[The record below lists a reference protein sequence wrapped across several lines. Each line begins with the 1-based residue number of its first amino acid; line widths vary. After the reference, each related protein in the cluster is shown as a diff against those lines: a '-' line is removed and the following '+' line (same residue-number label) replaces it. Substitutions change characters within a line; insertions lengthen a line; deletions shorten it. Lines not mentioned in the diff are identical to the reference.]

1 MQSVPAPNQ
10 VEIGLSSMVSLLSK
24 ISEDNK
30 ESIDIL
36 NLISWKINSIYD
48 SVEVPLMKV
57 LMYSSKKYESIKD
70 LIFQTKLTNFQLQ
83 DIYESINKLSLNN
96 NPLIER
102 PTNIIVQPPQI
113 NNVSTSKDND
123 FLKNIS
129 EKSTKILDFLI
140 KKPKNN
146 TESKNTE
153 SKEDVEKGGKAISSV
168 FKTITDLATSLISIK
183 KNLTDKLIQKLNKF
197 GEAYLKLIDVPESK
211 SHAFETNITNFSDI
225 ISKLGK
231 TLWKPALALSGLTLA
246 FSLLTFLVI
255 NPVFLLAIGAIGLM
269 LNMITKFSDDK
280 SIKNNN
286 IDKLG
291 YSILALTVA
300 MIAMQFVSWESG
312 VKMLLFIG
320 GLNLALRGFSMLGGN
335 STKTDSIK
343 NNPMIMFAL
352 GIGIF
357 TITMLA
363 IKFVDWESVA
373 KMIVFIGGLGLAL
386 NFIGSGNATNNKM
399 IQFATGIGILT
410 LAMIVMT
417 IVKWPSIFKMI
428 VFVMGL
434 GLTMSLFNFDE
445 KGPKNS
451 MVMFAL
457 GIGLMTLGILA
468 IGEIDNEILIKGILF
483 IAGLGLVMKLFNFDK
498 MGPKNAMI
506 SFAFGFGIM
515 VLAMYAINELP
526 WEALGKTLLF
536 LGGLGLILKLFK
548 GTETLNMI
556 GIGAGILFISGALYV
571 FKKINWTLGD
581 AISFG
586 LTLVG
591 LGAIFAA
598 AGVPAV
604 AALIGVGVLSMIG
617 MSVGSIL
624 IALSIWA
631 ISNMSFNYKNIGNFI
646 LSAGILAIGFAALAI
661 PAIPGAIGSSLFIP
675 IVTAGLL
682 GALSLWAI
690 SNMSFNNQSINNF
703 ILGVGSLIWGFAKM
717 ILTVPFAAGVAIAL
731 LPIFTSAYLGAKV
744 LSKLNGL
751 IINNDKIIAFG
762 NGAKTL
768 VNSINNIG
776 GWNLVKIAAKAVL
789 LLPIFSAGWLA
800 SKVLSSISNT
810 EFNVEKINSLGGVI
824 DSFTTM
830 MSDTLSKN
838 EDKLKSSENGI
849 KALAKLMSVG
859 GGIANVIQMMA
870 NMKFYEYTVKD
881 GKLVLSGVR
890 TLNSDDF
897 KKVGENLG
905 SMLQCLIE
913 PLVILGSNSA
923 SFVIGGKVI
932 TNPFKSSTALKGI
945 EMLSQLGNAFKP
957 LAESVKTY
965 SSIPMVSNPAL
976 LSNFSMSLMV
986 MTNTFMFVFKKLS
999 TLDND
1004 LIDDSIS
1011 NLVHFFDSLKNA
1023 ETKTLTNLNDIFT
1036 KFTNNL
1042 SDQVK
1047 WKRIQNNLKIIKDQ
1061 FGGIA
1066 KNINSIDI
1074 EKATAFERNI
1084 KNLIE
1089 KNNGEN
1095 LKQAVESLT
1104 ELLGMVKDNQGTFNN
1119 VSTSSNS
1126 NTIPGNPFTNAVNNT
1141 FGTNINQKG
1150 KENTKKP
1157 STQLNKNN
1165 SDFEATVISLLQQ
1178 VVDACGID
1186 FPKKM
1191 NVVIVDDLTRK

>member
-36 NLISWKINSIYD
+36 NLISGKLNSIYD

-70 LIFQTKLTNFQLQ
+70 LILQTKLTNFQLQ

-102 PTNIIVQPPQI
+102 PTQIQTQPSNPIQILNNQTNSNI
-113 NNVSTSKDND
+113 SDN
-123 FLKNIS
+123 FLKIIS
-129 EKSTKILDFLI
+129 DKSTKILDVLLKKPSGEKKENPDDKSSKTSISNVFSTIKDFAASLITI
-140 KKPKNN
+140 KK
-146 TESKNTE
+146 
-153 SKEDVEKGGKAISSV
+153 D
-168 FKTITDLATSLISIK
+168 
-183 KNLTDKLIQKLNKF
+183 LTDKLIQKLNKF
-197 GEAYLKLIDVPESK
+197 GESYLKLVNVPENK
-211 SHAFETNITNFSDI
+211 TEAFQKGITNFSDV

-231 TLWKPALALSGLTLA
+231 TLWKPTIALSGLTIA
-246 FSLLTFLVI
+246 FGLLTLLTV
-255 NPVFLLAIGAIGLM
+255 NPIFLLSIGAIGLM
-269 LNMITKFSDDK
+269 LNLLTKFSDDK

-312 VKMLLFIG
+312 VKMLLFIS
-320 GLNLALRGFSMLGGN
+320 GLNLVMRGFSMVGG
-335 STKTDSIK
+335 STSKTDGIK
-343 NNPMIMFAL
+343 NNPMIMLSL
-352 GIGIF
+352 GISIL
-357 TITMLA
+357 TLA
-363 IKFVDWESVA
+363 MIVMKQVDWESGA
-373 KMIVFIGGLGLAL
+373 KMLLFIGGLGLAL

-399 IQFATGIGILT
+399 IQFAMGIGILT
-410 LAMIVMT
+410 LALIVMEY
-417 IVKWPSIFKMI
+417 VEWPSIFKMI
-428 VFVMGL
+428 FFIAGL
-434 GLTMSLFNFDE
+434 GLTMALFNFDE

-451 MVMFAL
+451 MIMFAFGL
-457 GIGLMTLGILA
+457 GLMTLAILA

-483 IAGLGLVMKLFNFDK
+483 IGGLGLVMKLFNFDK
-498 MGPKNAMI
+498 MGPKNSMI
-506 SFAFGFGIM
+506 SFAFGFAVM

-556 GIGAGILFISGALYV
+556 GLGAGIAIIAGALWI
-571 FKKINWTLGD
+571 FKKINWTLDD
-581 AISFG
+581 ALSFG

-598 AGVPAV
+598 AGIPAV
-604 AALIGVGVLSMIG
+604 AALIGLGVLSMIG
-617 MSVGSIL
+617 MAIGSIL
-624 IALSIWA
+624 IGLSLYD
-631 ISNMSFNYKNIGNFI
+631 ISNMEFNYKNIGYFI
-646 LSAGILAIGFAALAI
+646 LSAGILAVGFAALAI
-661 PAIPGAIGSSLFIP
+661 PAVPGAIGAALFIP
-675 IVTAGLL
+675 IAISSLL
-682 GALSLWAI
+682 GALSLCAI
-690 SNMSFNNQSINNF
+690 SNMTFDTQKIDNYISS
-703 ILGVGSLIWGFAKM
+703 VSSLVWGFAKL
-717 ILTVPFAAGVAIAL
+717 ILEIPFAATVALGL
-731 LPIFTSAYLGAKV
+731 LPIFGSAYLGAIV

-751 IINNDKIIAFG
+751 KINTQKIFEFG
-762 NGAKTL
+762 EGSKILIGA
-768 VNSINNIG
+768 IDNIG
-776 GWNLVKIAAKAVL
+776 GWNLVKVAAKAVL

-838 EDKLKSSENGI
+838 EDKLKSSKNGI

-890 TLNSDDF
+890 VLTADDF
-897 KKVGENLG
+897 KRVSENLG
-905 SMLQCLIE
+905 TMLQCLIE
-913 PLVILGSNSA
+913 PLVILGSDSS

-976 LSNFSMSLMV
+976 LGNFSLSLMV
-986 MTNTFMFVFKKLS
+986 LTNTFMFVFKKLS

-1004 LIDDSIS
+1004 LIDTSIE

-1023 ETKTLTNLNDIFT
+1023 ETKTLTDLNEIFT

-1042 SDQVK
+1042 SDEVK
-1047 WKRIQNNLKIIKDQ
+1047 WKKIQNNLKVIKEQ

-1084 KNLIE
+1084 KNLID

-1095 LKQAVESLT
+1095 LKSAVDSLT
-1104 ELLGMVKDNQGTFNN
+1104 ELLGLVKENQGTFNN

-1126 NTIPGNPFTNAVNNT
+1126 NTIPGNPFTNAINNT
-1141 FGTNINQKG
+1141 LGTNINQKG
-1150 KENTKKP
+1150 KENNKTKK
-1157 STQLNKNN
+1157 SENN
-1165 SDFEATVISLLQQ
+1165 SGFEETVINLLQQ
-1178 VVDACGID
+1178 ILTATGID

-1191 NVVIVDDLTRK
+1191 NVVIVEDLSK